1 MMSVVKTTD
10 VRKMPWLNRVYIGDV
25 KRDIACDVACLIYLP
40 QTIETILT
48 VSHHPR
54 WPRQV
59 QSGVA
64 VADGFDNE
72 HCQCNDPFVHKLDNY
87 FLVLSIDI

>member
-1 MMSVVKTTD
+1 MSVVKTTD

-25 KRDIACDVACLIYLP
+25 KHDIVRHFAHLIYLP
-40 QTIETILT
+40 WPIETILT

-64 VADGFDNE
+64 VDDGFANE
-72 HCQCNDPFVHKLDNY
+72 HCQCNDPLVHKLDNY

>member
-1 MMSVVKTTD
+1 MSVVKTTD

-25 KRDIACDVACLIYLP
+25 KHDITRHFAYLIYLP
-40 QTIETILT
+40 WPIETILT
-48 VSHHPR
+48 VSCHPR
-54 WPRQV
+54 GPRQV

-72 HCQCNDPFVHKLDNY
+72 H
-87 FLVLSIDI
+87 